1 MLKHDPNYRRL
12 PVTSRL
18 PLGKATFWLARDHL
32 FIVEVQLFHELYRRF
47 NLRDIQALQ
56 VVPSRGALFL
66 NVALG
71 ALLLV
76 LIAILA
82 ASLGE
87 PAAIVTCAIVI
98 ALTALVLGWS
108 LFLGPACRLNV
119 RTAVQTAALPG
130 IRRQRHAQRLWAELL
145 PAILAAQ
152 ADMVSTTATP
162 APDDATPVGESDA
175 AEG

>member
-66 NVALG
+66 NLTLG
-71 ALLLV
+71 MLLV
-76 LIAILA
+76 VMLA
-82 ASLGE
+82 LVIIFGGE
-87 PAAIVTCAIVI
+87 PAAVVVWLAVI

-130 IRRQRHAQRLWAELL
+130 IRRQRHAQRLWAELM

-152 ADMVSTTATP
+152 ADMVSTTVP
-162 APDDATPVGESDA
+162 APDDATPAEEPGA